1 MNIHVPYCGLEWLE
15 LNSTPYGDNVRSND
29 SDAGYRYSGVAMV
42 DLDGVSTYERLDPS
56 GLYLRLKGLP
66 AQCSQAW
73 EEAKRTEFPDEWRQC
88 TEVII
93 AGMGGSAIAGNLA
106 ADLAGQSSGIP
117 IRVVRDFDIPS
128 LSGKQGAQPGPLV
141 VVCSYSGETEETLS
155 MFNQAQAAGT
165 AMAAITG
172 GGELGRRAAEAGV
185 PVMTVDAP
193 GEPRSAV
200 GYNLMLL
207 AALLDRIGVISV
219 SDQDVAAA
227 VEAAAAMVLRVGTET
242 PAAANP
248 AKSLAGDLLG
258 RLTLVYGGGIFSGM
272 ALRWKSQINENGKSW
287 AFAELLPEL
296 LHNSVESFP
305 GGSEI
310 RQRTTALLLKPNQP
324 TPEMEHRYTVLGG
337 MLDHAGIENRMFTGV
352 QGGPL
357 TQLLS
362 MIVLGDYVSYYMGL
376 LNGIN
381 PSETP
386 SINLSKERLSGS
398 GLG

>member
-1 MNIHVPYCGLEWLE
+1 
-15 LNSTPYGDNVRSND
+15 
-29 SDAGYRYSGVAMV
+29 MV
-42 DLDGVSTYERLDPS
+42 DLDDSTTFERLDPS
-56 GLYLRLKGLP
+56 GLHRRLQGLP
-66 AQCSQAW
+66 AQCSRAW
-73 EEAKRTEFPDEWRQC
+73 DEAKRTEFPDEWRQC
-88 TEVII
+88 TEVIV

-106 ADLAGQSSGIP
+106 VDLAGPSSDTP
-117 IRVVRDFDIPS
+117 IRVVRDFDIPGIS
-128 LSGKQGAQPGPLV
+128 ASRGPQPGQLPGQLII
-141 VVCSYSGETEETLS
+141 VCSFSGETEETLS
-155 MFNQAQAAGT
+155 MFDQAQSAAA
-165 AMAAITG
+165 AMAVITG
-172 GGELGRRAAEAGV
+172 GGTLGQRAAEAGI

-207 AALLDRIGVISV
+207 AALLDRIGVISI
-219 SDQDVAAA
+219 SDREVAEA
-227 VEAAAAMVLRVGTET
+227 VEAAESLVSQVGIEV
-242 PAAANP
+242 PAENNP

-305 GGSEI
+305 GGPEI
-310 RQRTTALLLKPNQP
+310 RQRTTALLLKPHQT
-324 TPEMEHRYTVLGG
+324 TPGLQRRYTVLGE
-337 MLDHAGIENRMFTGV
+337 MLDQSGIENRMFTGV

-357 TQLLS
+357 TQSLP
-362 MIVLGDYVSYYMGL
+362 MIVLGDYVSYYLGL

-386 SINLSKERLSGS
+386 SINLSKERMSASGH
-398 GLG
+398 G

>member
-1 MNIHVPYCGLEWLE
+1 M
-15 LNSTPYGDNVRSND
+15 VR
-29 SDAGYRYSGVAMV
+29 AMV
-42 DLDGVSTYERLDPS
+42 DLDDLTTFERQDPS
-56 GLYLRLKGLP
+56 GLHRRLQALP

-73 EEAKRTEFPDEWRQC
+73 NEAKGSEFPDEWRRC

-106 ADLAGQSSGIP
+106 ADLAGDAAVKHADKP
-117 IRVVRDFDIPS
+117 IRVVRDFHVPGILGS
-128 LSGKQGAQPGPLV
+128 QGPQPGQLV
-141 VVCSYSGETEETLS
+141 VVCSFSGQTEETLS
-155 MFNQAQAAGT
+155 MFDQARAAGT

-172 GGELGRRAAEAGV
+172 GGVLGRRAAEAGI

-207 AALLDRIGVISV
+207 AALLDRIGAISV
-219 SDQDVAAA
+219 SDRDVEEAVKAAESM
-227 VEAAAAMVLRVGTET
+227 VSQVGIEAPTAK
-242 PAAANP
+242 NP
-248 AKSLAGDLLG
+248 AKRLAGELAG

-305 GGSEI
+305 GGPEI
-310 RQRTTALLLKPNQP
+310 RQRTTALLLKPHQAAP
-324 TPEMEHRYTVLGG
+324 RLERRYTVLGE
-337 MLDHAGIENRMFTGV
+337 MLDHAGIENRTFTGV
-352 QGGPL
+352 AGDRGSPL
-357 TQLLS
+357 TQSLP

-386 SINLSKERLSGS
+386 GIDLSKERLAASGPS
-398 GLG
+398 